1 MENEKKPQEAQEEA
15 QDTKRKLNFHH
26 VRDFQGQAVAAFL
39 VIGAAVLLYF
49 LLLRIR
55 VLTDILGAV
64 LHALSPAIF
73 GFAFAFVLTPA
84 VRFFERQFHRLL
96 KKLVKKNKKKR
107 NLQKIARRLS
117 VFFTL
122 ILVVGIIIS
131 LLFAIIPEFLTSIST
146 LANDL
151 PSYANSLLN
160 YAKKLLENHPELS
173 KVVTP
178 YLENLTSYME
188 KLLSD
193 YLSSIVTAAADWL
206 TTGVMVV
213 FRLLYNVLIGLIIA
227 VYLLSDT
234 EYYLGICKKLAFAL
248 LPQRKAAVLLKTMHK
263 ANRIYS
269 GAILGKIL
277 DSAIIG
283 LLCFIGT
290 SILSIFFPTL
300 GEYVVLVSLIVGI
313 TNVIPFFGPY
323 IGGVPCTLLIM
334 CIDPVHGLIFG
345 VFLIVLQQFDC
356 NYLDPHI
363 VGGQVGLK
371 PLFVLCACLLGG
383 GLFGLVGM
391 LLAVPTFALIYS
403 LMKSYFEVR
412 LEAKKLPVD
421 TKEYV
426 GALRS
431 YFDDSPSPEDEGR
444 S

>member
-26 VRDFQGQAVAAFL
+26 VREFQGQAVAAFL
-39 VIGAAVLLYF
+39 VVGAAVLLYF

-64 LHALSPAIF
+64 LHALSPAVF

-345 VFLIVLQQFDC
+345 VFLIILQQFDC

-421 TKEYV
+421 TREYV

-431 YFDDSPSPEDEGR
+431 YFDDPPSPEGENR

>member
-1 MENEKKPQEAQEEA
+1 
-15 QDTKRKLNFHH
+15 
-26 VRDFQGQAVAAFL
+26 
-39 VIGAAVLLYF
+39 
-49 LLLRIR
+49 
-55 VLTDILGAV
+55 
-64 LHALSPAIF
+64 
-73 GFAFAFVLTPA
+73 
-84 VRFFERQFHRLL
+84 
-96 KKLVKKNKKKR
+96 
-107 NLQKIARRLS
+107 
-117 VFFTL
+117 
-122 ILVVGIIIS
+122 
-131 LLFAIIPEFLTSIST
+131 
-146 LANDL
+146 
-151 PSYANSLLN
+151 
-160 YAKKLLENHPELS
+160 
-173 KVVTP
+173 
-178 YLENLTSYME
+178 
-188 KLLSD
+188 
-193 YLSSIVTAAADWL
+193 
-206 TTGVMVV
+206 
-213 FRLLYNVLIGLIIA
+213 
-227 VYLLSDT
+227 
-234 EYYLGICKKLAFAL
+234 
-248 LPQRKAAVLLKTMHK
+248 MHK

-300 GEYVVLVSLIVGI
+300 SEYVVLVSLIVGI

-334 CIDPVHGLIFG
+334 CINPLHGLIFG
-345 VFLIVLQQFDC
+345 IFLIVLQQFDC

-391 LLAVPTFALIYS
+391 LLAVPTFALVYS
-403 LMKSYFEVR
+403 LLKSYFEVR

-431 YFDDSPSPEDEGR
+431 YFDGSDSPEEESR